1 MTTLQDPLESVRF
14 RLLRQVMLEAHMARE
29 AGTAIDEF
37 IEALRCIHGAWGPI
51 RVAKSGTFSGIVSRG
66 LR

>member
-1 MTTLQDPLESVRF
+1 VTTLQDPLESVRF

-29 AGTAIDEF
+29 AGVAIDV
-37 IEALRCIHGAWGPI
+37 HGSWGPI